1 MVTELATDPR
11 GYFAERIKYPQ
22 LRRQVAIVL
31 VAGLVA
37 NLWQLALLF
46 GLGASSDYIADVL
59 IILTGV
65 GLLEYLAVWLV
76 LTTVM
81 SLVAGFL
88 GANTSIGRLL
98 RLTGYGFVPLVVSGA
113 VWSIGHYLTYT
124 GVGAPNP
131 PEAASFYYRYQTYSE
146 FIARGSGDLVLYGSI
161 AVGSAFVL
169 LAGYLW
175 YQAIATATELES
187 DRAAIP
193 AAVATGLAFVWVLV
207 SVV

>member
-1 MVTELATDPR
+1 MVTELATNPR

-22 LRRQVAIVL
+22 LRRQVGIVL
-31 VAGLVA
+31 LAGLVA
-37 NLWQLALLF
+37 NLWQLGLLA

-59 IILTGV
+59 LILTGV

-76 LTTVM
+76 LTIVM
-81 SLVAGFL
+81 SLVAGLL
-88 GANTSIGRLL
+88 GGDSSTGRLL
-98 RLTGYGFVPLVVSGA
+98 RLTGYGFVPLIVSGI
-113 VWSIGHYLTYT
+113 VWSVGHYLTYT

-131 PEAASFYYRYQTYSE
+131 PEAASFYSRYQTYTE
-146 FIARGSGDLVLYGSI
+146 FLARGSGDLVLYGSI
-161 AVGSAFVL
+161 VVGSVFVL

-175 YQAIATATELES
+175 YQAIATATELER

-193 AAVATGLAFVWVLV
+193 AVVATGLAFVWVFF